1 VNSDA
6 DRQRAKRRWQN
17 RRAGEQDLKVALLAS
32 FVVDPLVPYLGSAL
46 VDSGRSPELWV
57 GPAGQIEQ
65 QCLAAESETA
75 RFAPDLLVVAP
86 RLEELWLGKPLPL
99 DLPHQEYETG
109 LRYVAD
115 VSMDAA
121 RRWNAELVFVLP
133 PVPEMR
139 PAGVGDDGN
148 SSGIVA
154 TAARVREG
162 VRRRLEGHAIVDAE
176 LVLRTIGSRN
186 AYQLSG
192 PSPFSEEFFDLVAQ
206 RISRVIDLRRRPR
219 SPLVVLDRSIGS
231 TVDSL
236 LDEVA
241 RLGGLVE
248 RGEAKQV
255 RELSAGAERV
265 VFLSADPLA
274 IAEASRE
281 KPEVLPLL
289 LPAEREGWPQ
299 IVHDSGLLDQI
310 PAVPVEHYPVRLDDD
325 HLSPTEAWEWITTTP
340 STR

>member
-1 VNSDA
+1 MNSDA
-6 DRQRAKRRWQN
+6 DRARARMRWQKRRP
-17 RRAGEQDLKVALLAS
+17 GERDLKVALLAS
-32 FVVDPLVPYLGSAL
+32 FAVDQLVPYLGTAL
-46 VDSGRSPELWV
+46 AESGRSPELWV

-65 QCLAAESETA
+65 QCLIDGSQTA
-75 RFAPDLLVVAP
+75 QFEPDLLVVAP
-86 RLEELWLGKPLPL
+86 RLEELWPGKPLPL
-99 DLPHQEYETG
+99 NLPYQEYETG

-115 VSMDAA
+115 AA
-121 RRWNAELVFVLP
+121 MEAAKRWNAELVFVLP

-148 SSGIVA
+148 GSGIVA

-186 AYQLSG
+186 AYQLAG
-192 PSPFSEEFFDLVAQ
+192 PSPFSEEYFDLVAG
-206 RISRVIDLRRRPR
+206 RICRVIDLRRSPR
-219 SPLVVLDRSIGS
+219 SPLVVLDRSIGPAL
-231 TVDSL
+231 DSL
-236 LDEVA
+236 LDEVV

-248 RGEAKQV
+248 RGEANQL

-265 VFLSADPLA
+265 VFVSTDPSA
-274 IAEASRE
+274 IAVAGRE
-281 KPEVLPLL
+281 KPEVAPLL
-289 LPAEREGWPQ
+289 LPAERDGWLQ

-310 PAVPVEHYPVRLDDD
+310 PAVPVEHYPARFDD
-325 HLSPTEAWEWITTTP
+325 HLSPAEAREWIGTTP